1 MIRIFRIDPE
11 KPFFIFDT
19 AGDWQ
24 ATKLGDFLFDSRGDY
39 IGFVRGERHDVYT
52 TDGEWVGNI
61 YPDGR
66 IIRKRNY
73 DRPPL
78 LPNLPPK
85 PMKPRNLPG
94 RAPLPPMTGDLGF
107 DKVDV
112 LDWDPDV
119 FKRLSDLRKDAGE

>member
-1 MIRIFRIDPE
+1 MLRKFNIDPA
-11 KPFFIFDT
+11 KPFFVFDT
-19 AGDWQ
+19 YGDWQ
-24 ATKLGDFLFDSRGDY
+24 ATKLGEFLFDSRGDY
-39 IGFVRGERHDVYT
+39 IGFVGGDTRDVHAA
-52 TDGEWVGNI
+52 DGEWVGNL

-78 LPNLPPK
+78 YPDPPK
-85 PMKPRNLPG
+85 RPQKPRNLPG
-94 RAPLPPMTGDLGF
+94 RAPLPPMTGDLGY

-119 FKRLSDLRKDAGE
+119 FKRISDLKKDAGE

>member
-1 MIRIFRIDPE
+1 MIRPFKIDPE

-24 ATKLGDFLFDSRGDY
+24 ATRMGDFLFDSRGDY

-52 TDGEWVGNI
+52 TDGEWVGNL

-78 LPNLPPK
+78 LPSVPAK
-85 PMKPRNLPG
+85 PAKPRNLPG